1 MIRLTL
7 IAALLLSGCV
17 SVCTGSASSMNCRVV
32 PVHFYTD

>member
-17 SVCTGSASSMNCRVV
+17 SVCTGSAGVMNCRIV
-32 PVHFYTD
+32 PVHFYTE

>member
-17 SVCTGSASSMNCRVV
+17 SVCTSSAGAMSCRVV